1 MDLSKIT
8 PKAQSKKGDGAMAKP
23 PNTQIADLEE
33 RIERIETILSIAA
46 GGNFDTNL
54 DIDTKSP
61 DLLTSV
67 EMGINLLISDLGEEF
82 RKSKA
87 RAEELEE
94 KLDLIEKQRLA
105 IEQLSTPIIKI
116 WDRVLVLPLIGALD
130 TRRSQRLTESLLTE
144 IAFTQTRI
152 AILDIT
158 GVPAVDSAVANHLLK
173 TVSAVQLLGAKC
185 VITGIKP
192 EVAQTI
198 VHLGVE
204 LKGVETLS
212 NLSEGLKWAFRNLNF
227 KIIEETGEQHV

>member
-1 MDLSKIT
+1 MDLSKII
-8 PKAQSKKGDGAMAKP
+8 PKAQSKKGDGAMAKS

-82 RKSKA
+82 RKSKT

>member
-1 MDLSKIT
+1 
-8 PKAQSKKGDGAMAKP
+8 MAKP

-82 RKSKA
+82 RKSKT

-116 WDRVLVLPLIGALD
+116 WDWVLVLPLIGALD

>member
-1 MDLSKIT
+1 
-8 PKAQSKKGDGAMAKP
+8 MAKS

-82 RKSKA
+82 RKSKT